1 MKRRSIVGE
10 NIRRLRT
17 AAGITQEEL
26 ALRSGLSQGYINQL
40 EMARRNY
47 TQKSLELVADAL
59 SVDIIEFFK
68 TEEEAA
74 LPARITEKS
83 TLYRDP
89 QSIRKELLSVIRRLP
104 MPVADH
110 YLTLMKIESD
120 LLRQQKVVQ
129 K

>member
-59 SVDIIEFFK
+59 SVDIIGFFK

-89 QSIRKELLSVIRRLP
+89 HSIRKELLSVIRRLP

>member
-1 MKRRSIVGE
+1 MGE

>member
-1 MKRRSIVGE
+1 MERRSIVGE

-40 EMARRNY
+40 ELAKRNY
-47 TQKSLELVADAL
+47 TQKSLELIADTL
-59 SVDIIEFFK
+59 SVYIIEFFK

-74 LPARITEKS
+74 LPARIPQKS
-83 TLYRDP
+83 TLYRNP
-89 QSIRKELLSVIRRLP
+89 QSVRKELLSVISRLP
-104 MPVADH
+104 VPVADH

-120 LLRQQKVVQ
+120 LLRQQK
-129 K
+129 